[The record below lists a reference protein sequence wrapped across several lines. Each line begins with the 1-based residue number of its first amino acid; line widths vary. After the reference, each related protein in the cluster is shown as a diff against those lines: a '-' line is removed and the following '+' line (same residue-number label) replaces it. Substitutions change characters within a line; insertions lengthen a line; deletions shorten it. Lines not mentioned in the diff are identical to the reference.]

1 MSSPILSDYI
11 QAAMHTVEVKRL
23 DSGEWF
29 ASIPLCP
36 GVWASAGSP
45 EAARAEI
52 AEVLEEWIVFALSD
66 GEELPPIGDH
76 RVGMHRV
83 VEPD

>member
-29 ASIPLCP
+29 ASIPPCP
-36 GVWASAGSP
+36 GVWASADSP
-45 EAARAEI
+45 EAARAQI
-52 AEVLEEWIVFALSD
+52 AEVLEEWIVLTLSD
-66 GEELPPIGDH
+66 GDTLPPIDT
-76 RVGMHRV
+76 HRV